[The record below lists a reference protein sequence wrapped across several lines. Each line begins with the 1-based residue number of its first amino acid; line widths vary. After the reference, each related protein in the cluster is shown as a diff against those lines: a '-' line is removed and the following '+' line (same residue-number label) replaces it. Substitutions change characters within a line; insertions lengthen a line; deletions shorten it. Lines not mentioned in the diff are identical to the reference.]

1 MLLKC
6 GHQIQ
11 FVLSFMLMSSICIL
25 LEAFKPY
32 DHHICFST
40 VNFLITSLLFSRM
53 LVRNLQLCFGL
64 VVYHPPNLNCFSDL
78 LNKQMA
84 RILIRWVWTQV
95 HLQVLMLVGK
105 VLWTYFPKHLTAHQ
119 VQKRKKLL
127 LGEWQVWFC

>member
-1 MLLKC
+1 MDIKFSLC
-6 GHQIQ
+6 WVSCWW
-11 FVLSFMLMSSICIL
+11 VLF
-25 LEAFKPY
+25 AFFWKLSN
-32 DHHICFST
+32 HMTIIFASAL